1 MGFLWFKTKKEKQ
14 AEDDANW
21 YKEVEADSKQ
31 DWRLFMAVAS
41 DRGSVRPNN
50 EDNFLMDSICNE
62 KQAGQYYYED
72 SQCLNQC
79 RVAAVFDGMG
89 GESSGELASL
99 TAAKMMGT
107 AASNQRNT
115 DLKAFVKTIKNSFG
129 TINNRII
136 EYQNEQN
143 TVIGTTAVVLCTD
156 GTEFQVMN
164 CGDSRAYLFR
174 DGRISCLTKDHTLAA
189 DRIAQG
195 LYRADSKEA
204 RRDKHSL
211 TCFLGIDT
219 QMIGLVPD
227 ETGWYDF
234 ENDDILLLCSDGLT
248 DACSS
253 KDMEH
258 ILKEKSSLKDKANE
272 LLKTALRQGSKDN
285 ITCLLVKKAKH
296 TETDRGT
303 FAYGED

>member
-14 AEDDANW
+14 AEDDADW
-21 YKEVEADSKQ
+21 YKEVEADGKQ
-31 DWRLFMAVAS
+31 DWWLSMAVAS
-41 DRGSVRPNN
+41 DKGNVRSNN

-62 KQAGQYYYED
+62 KQLGRYYYED

-99 TAAKMMGT
+99 TAAKMMG
-107 AASNQRNT
+107 AAVANQRSVE
-115 DLKAFVKTIKNSFG
+115 LKAFMKMIKNSFG
-129 TINNRII
+129 DINNRII
-136 EYQNEQN
+136 EYQNEQH

-174 DGRISCLTKDHTLAA
+174 DGQVSCLTKDHTLAA
-189 DRIAQG
+189 EHIAQG
-195 LYRADSKEA
+195 LYREDSKEA

-234 ENDDILLLCSDGLT
+234 EDDDILLLCSDGLT

-253 KDMEH
+253 GDMEY
-258 ILKEKSSLKDKANE
+258 ILKEKSSLKDKAND
-272 LLKTALRQGSKDN
+272 LLKTALKQGSKDN
-285 ITCLLVKKAKH
+285 ITCLLVKKVKH
-296 TETDRGT
+296 TDRGALT
-303 FAYGED
+303 YGEN

>member
-14 AEDDANW
+14 AEDDADW
-21 YKEVEADSKQ
+21 YKEVEADGKQ
-31 DWRLFMAVAS
+31 DWWLSMAVAS
-41 DRGSVRPNN
+41 DKGNVRSNN

-62 KQAGQYYYED
+62 KQLGRYYYED

-99 TAAKMMGT
+99 TAAKMMG
-107 AASNQRNT
+107 AAVANQRSVE
-115 DLKAFVKTIKNSFG
+115 LKAFMKMIKNNFG
-129 TINNRII
+129 DINNRII
-136 EYQNEQN
+136 EYQNEQH

-174 DGRISCLTKDHTLAA
+174 DGQVSCLTKDHTLAA
-189 DRIAQG
+189 EHIAQG
-195 LYRADSKEA
+195 LYREDSKEA

-234 ENDDILLLCSDGLT
+234 EDDDILLLCSDGLT

-253 KDMEH
+253 EDMEY
-258 ILKEKSSLKDKANE
+258 ILKEKSSLKDKAND
-272 LLKTALRQGSKDN
+272 LLKTALKQGSKDN
-285 ITCLLVKKAKH
+285 ITCLLVKKVKH
-296 TETDRGT
+296 TDRGALT
-303 FAYGED
+303 YGEN

>member
-1 MGFLWFKTKKEKQ
+1 MGFLWFKMKKEKQ
-14 AEDDANW
+14 AEDDADW
-21 YKEVEADSKQ
+21 YKEVEADGKQ
-31 DWRLFMAVAS
+31 DWWLSMAVAS
-41 DRGSVRPNN
+41 DKGNVRSNN

-62 KQAGQYYYED
+62 KQLGRYYYED

-99 TAAKMMGT
+99 TAAKMMG
-107 AASNQRNT
+107 AAVANQRSVE
-115 DLKAFVKTIKNSFG
+115 LKAFMKMIKNSFG
-129 TINNRII
+129 DINNRII
-136 EYQNEQN
+136 EYQNEQH

-174 DGRISCLTKDHTLAA
+174 DGQVSCLTKDHTLAA
-189 DRIAQG
+189 EHIAQG
-195 LYRADSKEA
+195 LYREDSKEA

-234 ENDDILLLCSDGLT
+234 EDDDILLLCSDGLT

-253 KDMEH
+253 GDMEY
-258 ILKEKSSLKDKANE
+258 ILKEKSSLKDKAND
-272 LLKTALRQGSKDN
+272 LLKTALKQGSKDN
-285 ITCLLVKKAKH
+285 ITCLLVKKVKH
-296 TETDRGT
+296 TDRGALT
-303 FAYGED
+303 YGEN